1 MEKEKLIIVNG
12 AQGSGKTTVTDYIR
26 NKLNYTNLY
35 RLSGTSDPSIQGKN
49 KTIKMYE
56 NLLLYLKNMEGLSIN
71 LLFDQI
77 FITEEVYDRLGKK
90 EYSFTKEY
98 NYFMDKLSNLNYDIY
113 IITLYLSKEDDYIKR
128 LDRPGKHDVKYSLY
142 NKENSILQQKVYL
155 EIANEIKEKY
165 NNINIINIDNSNEEK
180 IVKKE
185 IDEILN
191 L

>member
-113 IITLYLSKEDDYIKR
+113 IITLYLSKEDDYIRR

>member
-113 IITLYLSKEDDYIKR
+113 IITLYLSKEEDYIKR

-155 EIANEIKEKY
+155 EIAEEIKEKY
-165 NNINIINIDNSNEEK
+165 NNINIINIDNSKEEK